1 MHLSQFQGR
10 VRKASIKNGFFRLSQ
25 RDHYNQISTRLLLVF
40 EHSVLFVTAVTAK
53 RTVCHA
59 KNQLGLT
66 KRKPLNAPSCLK
78 KEETSFWTHSLS
90 QISNTLHDLR
100 KLSQLR
106 AILYSVFS

>member
-25 RDHYNQISTRLLLVF
+25 PDHYNQISTRLLLVF

-78 KEETSFWTHSLS
+78 KEETPFWTQPFTDFEH
-90 QISNTLHDLR
+90 IT
-100 KLSQLR
+100 
-106 AILYSVFS
+106 